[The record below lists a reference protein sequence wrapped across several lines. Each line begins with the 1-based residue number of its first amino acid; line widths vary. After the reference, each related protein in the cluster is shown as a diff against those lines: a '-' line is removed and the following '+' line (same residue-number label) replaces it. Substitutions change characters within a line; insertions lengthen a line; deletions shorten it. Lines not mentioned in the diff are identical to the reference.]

1 MSADVA
7 CRDLVE
13 LVTAYL
19 DGALPPAEAAAVD
32 AHLADCPGCRTY
44 LDQMRATVA
53 ALRRA
58 PVQDLPDAVH
68 ARLREA
74 FTRGPG

>member
-13 LVTAYL
+13 LVTAHL

-44 LDQMRATVA
+44 LDQVRATVA

-58 PVQDLPDAVH
+58 PVQDLPDAVR

-74 FTRGPG
+74 FTRGSG